1 MHPLPDQGRLK
12 CAAESGAWNL
22 QVAGCV
28 GSRFLWVR
36 LVFVLLTAFVMTAN
50 AQGVRGRGMD
60 NLKNDLARRLDVSG
74 TPVGSF
80 FESAGVTVQALE
92 TPFLTDGG
100 VVKVVNRGP
109 RVERISFVGWAGKD
123 FGVFLSGNPSAFEQL
138 VSRSKVVLPSDD
150 SRAAFARMLLET
162 TANLNFRFQ
171 LLMSVNQ
178 IPDRPGATKEELDR
192 NAQIRGRYQKAIN
205 GPAIERRG
213 AETRVSYFALVVQD
227 LVRFDV
233 DVDGRGK
240 FRLERTILEKDL
252 AMPYIMG

>member
-1 MHPLPDQGRLK
+1 
-12 CAAESGAWNL
+12 
-22 QVAGCV
+22 
-28 GSRFLWVR
+28 
-36 LVFVLLTAFVMTAN
+36 
-50 AQGVRGRGMD
+50 MD
-60 NLKNDLARRLDVSG
+60 DLKNDLARRLDVSG

-80 FESAGVTVQALE
+80 FDNAGVTLQPLA

-109 RVERISFVGWAGKD
+109 RVERTSFVGWAGKD

-138 VSRSKVVLPSDD
+138 VSRSKVALPSDD
-150 SRAAFARMLLET
+150 ARVAFARTLLET

-171 LLMSVNQ
+171 LLMSASQ
-178 IPDRPGATKEELDR
+178 IPDRPGATKDELDR

-233 DVDGRGK
+233 DVGGTGK
-240 FRLERTILEKDL
+240 FRLEKTIVEKDL